1 MPSDVTPPVTPVPP
15 ATPAGD
21 TDKIALHGAPV
32 DLTWNVEDHRLWFVT
47 AEGRIGYADPRG
59 HSNTLFPPAVG
70 VTGRADTLLSWPGH
84 GVWSYVAGESESA
97 FIRCD
102 QDGNYQV
109 RSVNGTSRCR
119 ALAIAQDERG
129 SSVIVAPLVDRNL
142 LAFLEPGG
150 IVETSQVYSAGL
162 YGIAVAEQDPTRLW
176 LSSPE
181 RQALVTFD
189 MVTGR
194 FSEPISV
201 GAEAQDLAISA
212 AGDVVWVATAGNR
225 LYRYGVHDRR
235 FAQMDIPS
243 PAHRLLVS
251 GDGTLW
257 FASTAGDQ
265 IGYVLPGESTAS
277 VISTGSRSR
286 PSGLALAGDGDLWV
300 ALSGENALQRVSRHR
315 LAVQSGD
322 HQTAEVG
329 QRFPEPL
336 VVKATLLDGTPVARQ
351 RIEFSVEAGS
361 AVFENGKPVEIR
373 YTGAGVEDLGVATS
387 SLLKALKEGPCVV
400 TARWTEG
407 DAVASFSRLVVTPER
422 GVADHVRYMSG
433 AGQTVP
439 AGKSFDEPMT
449 VVVEDKNGNPVEGAE
464 VTFKIRGEN
473 VATFPGGKDTAKV
486 KSGPDGSVE
495 SPVLTAGDKPGV
507 FSVRVWVVK
516 TPVSLLLDQT
526 IE

>member
-1 MPSDVTPPVTPVPP
+1 MSDSDKFPLQGP
-15 ATPAGD
+15 AT
-21 TDKIALHGAPV
+21 
-32 DLTWNVEDHRLWFVT
+32 DLAWNVEDHLLWFVT
-47 AEGRIGYADPRG
+47 GEGGIGYFDPRS
-59 HSNTLFPPAVG
+59 HSNTLFPPATG
-70 VTGRADTLLSWPGH
+70 VAGRADALLSWPGH
-84 GVWSYVAGESESA
+84 GVWSYVAGEGESA
-97 FIRCD
+97 FVRCD

-109 RSVNGTSRCR
+109 RSVSGSSRCR
-119 ALAIAQDERG
+119 ALALAQDENG
-129 SSVIVAPLVDRNL
+129 ATQLVAPLADRHL

-150 IVETSQVYSAGL
+150 AVETSQVYSAAL

-176 LSSPE
+176 LSSPDS
-181 RQALVTFD
+181 QALVAYD

-194 FSEPISV
+194 FSQPISV

-212 AGDVVWVATAGNR
+212 AGDVLWVATAGNR
-225 LYRYGVHDRR
+225 LYRYAVDDRR
-235 FAQMDIPS
+235 FTQIDIPS

-257 FASTAGDQ
+257 FASATGDA
-265 IGYVLPGESTAS
+265 IGYVLPGEGTAS
-277 VISTGSRSR
+277 VIATGARSR
-286 PSGLALAGDGDLWV
+286 PSGLALAGEGDLWV
-300 ALSGENALQRVSRHR
+300 ALPGENALQRVSRHR

-351 RIEFSVEAGS
+351 RIEFSVQAGS
-361 AVFENGKPVEIR
+361 AVFENGKPIEIR
-373 YTGAGVEDLGVATS
+373 YTGTTGPELGVATS

-400 TARWTEG
+400 TARWTEA

-422 GVADHVRYMSG
+422 GVADHVRYVSG

-473 VATFPGGKDTAKV
+473 VASFPGGKDTAKV
-486 KSGPDGSVE
+486 KSGPDGFVE

-507 FSVRVWVVK
+507 FSVRVWVAR
-516 TPVSLLLDQT
+516 TAVSLLLDQT
-526 IE
+526 VE

>member
-1 MPSDVTPPVTPVPP
+1 MPADVTPVTPV
-15 ATPAGD
+15 TPTSTSD
-21 TDKIALHGAPV
+21 SDKFPLQGAAV
-32 DLTWNVEDHRLWFVT
+32 DLTWNVEDNRLWFVT
-47 AEGRIGYADPRG
+47 AEGGMGYLDPRG
-59 HSNTLFPPAVG
+59 HSNTLFPPAFG
-70 VTGRADTLLSWPGH
+70 LAGRADSLLSWPGH
-84 GVWSYVAGESESA
+84 GVWSYVAREGESA
-97 FIRCD
+97 FVRCD

-109 RSVNGTSRCR
+109 RSVSGSSRCR
-119 ALAIAQDERG
+119 ALALAEDEHGG
-129 SSVIVAPLVDRNL
+129 SVLVAPLADRNVL
-142 LAFLEPGG
+142 VFLEPGG
-150 IVETSQVYSAGL
+150 GVETSQVYFAGL
-162 YGIAVAEQDPTRLW
+162 YGIAVAEQDPTQVW

-181 RQALVTFD
+181 SKAVFAYD

-194 FSEPISV
+194 FGEPISV

-212 AGDVVWVATAGNR
+212 AGDVLWVATPGNR
-225 LYRYGVHDRR
+225 LYRYAVKDHR
-235 FAQMDIPS
+235 FTQIDIPS

-257 FASTAGDQ
+257 FASVEGDT
-265 IGYVLPGESTAS
+265 IGYVLPGEGTAS

-286 PSGLALAGDGDLWV
+286 PSGLALAGDGQLWV

-336 VVKATLLDGTPVARQ
+336 VVKATLLDGTPVAKQ

-361 AVFENGKPVEIR
+361 AVFENGKSTEIR
-373 YTGAGVEDLGVATS
+373 YTGSEADQIGVATS

-400 TARWTEG
+400 TARWTEA
-407 DAVASFSRLVVTPER
+407 DAVTSFSRLVVTPER
-422 GVADHVRYMSG
+422 GVADHVRYVSG

-439 AGKSFDEPMT
+439 AGKSFDEPMK

-473 VATFPGGKDTAKV
+473 VASFPGGKDTVKV

-516 TPVSLLLDQT
+516 TAVSLLLDQT